1 MDRFLLDFFEAR
13 RAGFEF
19 FSVRRRR
26 NTGGTKRDVTEGD
39 DGARRLCRDGPSA
52 LQRQVTSGVATKS
65 GNDVGNRPQH
75 GGHETGR
82 HGTRR
87 DGTGRRFTSGVAT
100 KSGNDVGDRPQHG
113 GARNGTSRKGT
124 TVHVGRCN
132 EIGQRRR
139 QPAPARGERN
149 GTSRRGTTGH
159 DVCVG
164 TARRLSKG
172 R

>member
-1 MDRFLLDFFEAR
+1 M
-13 RAGFEF
+13 GFEF

-39 DGARRLCRDGPSA
+39 DGARRLRRDGPSA

-65 GNDVGNRPQH
+65 GNDVGNRPRHGGHETGRDGGSRRALQRNRATTSATDPGT

-82 HGTRR
+82 HG
-87 DGTGRRFTSGVAT
+87 GGRRGTTFVSGRPVGSPKA
-100 KSGNDVGDRPQHG
+100 GNVGRCNEIGQRRRRPAPTR
-113 GARNGTSRKGT
+113 GARNGTSRNGT

-139 QPAPARGERN
+139 
-149 GTSRRGTTGH
+149 
-159 DVCVG
+159 
-164 TARRLSKG
+164 
-172 R
+172 